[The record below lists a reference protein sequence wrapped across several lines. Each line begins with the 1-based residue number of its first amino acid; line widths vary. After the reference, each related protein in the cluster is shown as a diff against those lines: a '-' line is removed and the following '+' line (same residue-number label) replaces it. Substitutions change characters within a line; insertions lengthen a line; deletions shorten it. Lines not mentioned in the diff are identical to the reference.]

1 MDEILKSPIQDL
13 NINTIALYNTLVN
26 KAVASRLNTKNTIF

>member
-13 NINTIALYNTLVN
+13 NINIMALYSTLVN
-26 KAVASRLNTKNTIF
+26 KAAAFKLNAENLIS